1 MTAHAMHRKLSVALV
16 VTQVAALLAVLGATP
31 AHATALSAGE
41 WVIGPRSHDVVIT
54 LDGRT
59 TARHVDA
66 LLRVLEQKKARASF
80 FLPGSWIASHEKK
93 AARLRRAGM
102 VLGNRGWGRE
112 SFNRMSDARIRSS
125 ISRSQKALK
134 KAGVSAR
141 PFARPPRGARDGRVL
156 RDLAA
161 MGYHSVRWTRHPGG
175 GTSGRVKRKA
185 MRKVHDGSII
195 SLDIWRRGN
204 RKALPMIIHAL
215 RARGFGLRTLN
226 ALSHVHPVGWTRT
239 LLAGSTG
246 RGVTALEKALHHGSY
261 PAGHIDGVFGYEDE
275 QAVITFEKFHHMA
288 RDAIVP
294 PLEMESIA
302 AARRPQP
309 PRRHRR
315 HYIDIDISRQ
325 VLFEVKHHKVIHTLP
340 VSTGGE
346 YTYVNGGV
354 TSIAHTPR
362 GHFSIIR
369 KVAGW
374 NSGSLGR
381 LWYPNYFVGGFAIHG
396 YPEVPVYP
404 ASHGCVRIPMY
415 AAKPFF
421 YREPLSVKVFVH
433 N

>member
-1 MTAHAMHRKLSVALV
+1 VYKKLSIALV
-16 VTQVAALLAVLGATP
+16 VTQVAAALMVLGAAP
-31 AHATALSAGE
+31 ANASGLSAGE
-41 WVIGPRSHDVVIT
+41 WVIGPRSHDVIIT

-59 TARHVDA
+59 SARHVAA
-66 LLRVLEQKKARASF
+66 LLHVLKQKKARASF
-80 FLPGSWIASHEKK
+80 FLPGSWIASHERK
-93 AARLRRAGM
+93 AARLRKSGM
-102 VLGNRGWGRE
+102 VLGNRGWGKE
-112 SFNRMSDARIRSS
+112 SFTGMSDAHLQLS
-125 ISRSQKALK
+125 IERAQKALK
-134 KAGVSAR
+134 KAGVSAP
-141 PFARPPRGARDGRVL
+141 PFARPPRGARDARVL

-161 MGYHSVRWTRHPGG
+161 MGYHSVRWTVRPGG
-175 GTSGRVKRKA
+175 GTSGRVKRRVL
-185 MRKVHDGSII
+185 RKVHDGSII
-195 SLDIWRRGN
+195 SLDVWRRGN
-204 RKALPMIIHAL
+204 RKALPMIIHSL
-215 RARGFGLRTLN
+215 RDRGFSLRTIN
-226 ALSHVHPVGWTRT
+226 ALKQVHPVGWTRT
-239 LLAGSTG
+239 MLNGSTG
-246 RGVTALEKALHHGSY
+246 RGVSVMEKALAHSSY

-275 QAVITFEKFHHMA
+275 QAVIAFEKFHHMA

-302 AARRPQP
+302 AARRPRP
-309 PRRHRR
+309 PRRHGR

-346 YTYVNGGV
+346 YTYTSDGV

-374 NSGSLGR
+374 HTGSLGR

-421 YREPLSVKVFVH
+421 YREPLGVKVFVH
-433 N
+433 D